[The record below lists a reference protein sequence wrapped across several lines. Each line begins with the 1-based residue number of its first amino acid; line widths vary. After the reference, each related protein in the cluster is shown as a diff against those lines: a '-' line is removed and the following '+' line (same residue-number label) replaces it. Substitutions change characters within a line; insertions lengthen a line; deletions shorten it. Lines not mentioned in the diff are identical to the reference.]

1 MNDMKFGFN
10 SIRTQPDNRELSR
23 KQIRD
28 KEKKEYNK
36 YPKASLHE
44 FVPNDWKTIK
54 EVKNILSQLK

>member
-36 YPKASLHE
+36 YPKG
-44 FVPNDWKTIK
+44 FFT
-54 EVKNILSQLK
+54 